1 MAATTVKL
9 AIEEWGTLPY
19 QQAFERQQAYMRQRI
34 AGEMGDMLIFTEH
47 PPVYTLGRR
56 QGAAEHLLLDDA
68 ERNSLGIELVQSNR
82 GGDITYHGPGQL
94 VGYLIV
100 SLEQSRDLHLFLRQI
115 EQALINTLGMIGLAA
130 ARRKGMT
137 GIWLDKRKIAAIG
150 VAVRQWV
157 TYHGFALNVNND
169 LEPFSGIVPC
179 GIDSKKGSVT
189 SMAKE
194 LGAEVDLAE
203 VKTLLAQELQA
214 CLTV

>member
-1 MAATTVKL
+1 MAAKLTVEDWGRVPY
-9 AIEEWGTLPY
+9 EE
-19 QQAFERQQAYMRQRI
+19 AFERQQAYVRQRI
-34 AGEMGDMLIFTEH
+34 AGQIGDTLVFTEH

-68 ERNSLGIELVQSNR
+68 ERTSLGIGLVQTNR
-82 GGDITYHGPGQL
+82 GGDITYHGPGQI
-94 VGYLIV
+94 VGYLFV

-115 EQALINTLGMIGLAA
+115 EQALINALGMIGLAA
-130 ARRKGMT
+130 ARRKGLT
-137 GIWLDKRKIAAIG
+137 GIWLDKRKVAAIG

-169 LEPFSGIVPC
+169 LDPFSGIVPC
-179 GIDSKKGSVT
+179 GIDSKQGSVT

-194 LGAEVDLAE
+194 LGMDVDIAE

-214 CLTV
+214 NITA

>member
-1 MAATTVKL
+1 MTANLTV
-9 AIEEWGTLPY
+9 EDWGKVPY
-19 QQAFERQQAYMRQRI
+19 QEAFERQQAMVRRRI
-34 AGEMGDMLIFTEH
+34 AGEIGDTLVFTEH

-68 ERNSLGIELVQSNR
+68 ERSALGIELVQSNR
-82 GGDITYHGPGQL
+82 GGDITYHGPGQV

-100 SLEQSRDLHLFLRQI
+100 SLEQSRDLHRFLREI

-130 ARRKGMT
+130 ARRKGLT
-137 GIWLDKRKIAAIG
+137 GIWLDKRKVAAIG

-179 GIDSKKGSVT
+179 GIDSKQGSVT
-189 SMAKE
+189 SMAQE
-194 LGAEVDLAE
+194 LGMAVDITE

-214 CLTV
+214 CVTV